1 MNKRSLLLIFF
12 LVLPHFVFSQPTQSN
27 LSEIR
32 ANLEHLASDEMMGRG
47 TLTEGEILASDFI
60 AKKLEEYGVKP
71 FGDNGTYFQ
80 NFPLIESRFLTPS
93 RIEIFSSGEKT
104 IFEFK
109 KDFIID
115 ARRNPDKSFF
125 DKKSKIVFA
134 GFGISAPEYNHD
146 DYSKIDVKGKT
157 VFVLDDEP
165 LSSDSTYFR
174 GTRPTQYSFWGTK
187 WRQARERGAAG
198 LVIIATA
205 DAMTRWDQLGAW
217 GEGAVIRYPESQQ
230 SPSSD
235 RIPVICVSVETAQNL
250 LENEE
255 FSLDEISEKFN
266 AKENVPT
273 FELGKEISFLLM
285 TSEEEKMSRNVIGII
300 EGTDDVLKKEI
311 VSLGAHYD
319 HEGVKEGEI
328 YNGADDNASGTVV
341 VMDVA
346 KRIAESNENK
356 RSVVVMLYSA
366 EEKGLMGSKYISEN
380 ADYVKDMVANINMD
394 MIGRLSEDTLYC
406 IGASRL
412 STELGRLVEE
422 VNARTSNFYL
432 DYTFDAPNDPNR
444 FYERSD
450 HYNFAKVG
458 IPIAFLFDNMNDD
471 YHKPSDDSYKINYP
485 KLVKVSDLVYGLTLE
500 IANLGHKLTVDGK
513 N

>member
-1 MNKRSLLLIFF
+1 MNKKSLLLILF
-12 LVLPHFVFSQPTQSN
+12 LALPHFVFSQSSQSN
-27 LSEIR
+27 LSEIK

-47 TLTEGEILASDFI
+47 TLTEGEILASEFI
-60 AKKLEEYGVKP
+60 ATKLAEYGVKP
-71 FGDNGTYFQ
+71 YGDNGTYFL
-80 NFPLIESRFLTPS
+80 NFPLLESKFLPS
-93 RIEIFSSGEKT
+93 SKIEIFSGGKKT
-104 IFEFK
+104 TYEFK

-115 ARRNPDKSFF
+115 ARRNPGKNFLDT
-125 DKKSKIVFA
+125 KSKIVFA
-134 GFGISAPEYNHD
+134 GFGISAPEYNYD
-146 DYSKIDVKGKT
+146 DYAKIDVKGKT

-174 GTRPTQYSFWGTK
+174 GMRPTQYSFWGTK

-205 DAMTRWDQLGAW
+205 DAMSRWKELGVW
-217 GEGAVIRYPESQQ
+217 GEGAAIRYPDSQQ
-230 SPSSD
+230 NTTGD
-235 RIPVICVSVETAQNL
+235 RIPVICVSIETAKKL
-250 LENEE
+250 LEDEK
-255 FSLDEISEKFN
+255 FSFDEISEKFN
-266 AKENVPT
+266 EKKKIPV
-273 FELGKEISFLLM
+273 FELGKEINFLLAVE
-285 TSEEEKMSRNVIGII
+285 EEEKMSRNVIGII
-300 EGTDDVLKKEI
+300 EGTHAVLKKEI

-319 HEGVKEGEI
+319 HEGIKNGEV
-328 YNGADDNASGTVV
+328 YNGADDNASGTVT

-346 KRIAESNENK
+346 KRIASSNENK

-394 MIGRLSEDTLYC
+394 MIGRMSEDTLFC
-406 IGASRL
+406 IGASKL

-471 YHKPSDDSYKINYP
+471 YHKPSDDSHKINYA
-485 KLVKVSDLVYGLTLE
+485 KILKVSDLVYGLTLE